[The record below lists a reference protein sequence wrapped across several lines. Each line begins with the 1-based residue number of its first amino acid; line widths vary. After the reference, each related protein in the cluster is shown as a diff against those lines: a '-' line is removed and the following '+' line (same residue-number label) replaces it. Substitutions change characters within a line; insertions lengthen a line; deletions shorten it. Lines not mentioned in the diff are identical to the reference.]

1 VCRVG
6 LAVSLG
12 LVSAVTL
19 STSAPA
25 GAIGAVSSAAT
36 TSSSC
41 PALGLTT
48 GIPTVGISTSSNG
61 CVTIYPTSGDG
72 HLPSGPNPPPGHLN
86 APIVGIAAAANWRG
100 YWLAAADGGV
110 FAFGDATFG
119 GSLAGTHL
127 NAPVVGISVDPL
139 TGGYRPV
146 GADGG
151 VFSFDAPFQG
161 SAAGVHLDAPVIGMA
176 TDSETGGY
184 WLGAADGGVFAYGA
198 PFYGSHGLRGPGPV
212 TGIAS
217 EPYGY
222 WLVDRDGSLSQ
233 WSAPVGPPADDLTA
247 QSDLG
252 YSLTSAMATFA
263 QNEESFG
270 STSFLVAALTEFNPP
285 LSFTAG
291 ASTRSDDIGVTVS
304 ADGTSAILAA
314 RSSDGDCWYVVGN
327 SIVENASA
335 PWSAPGATFV
345 GVGSFWGG
353 TRNLGHPLT
362 CQASSAPG
370 GPNAATQVF
379 TQSGGLSRLLVLA
392 VTTFGSGAFARGGAN
407 AARQGRPRSPEG

>member
-1 VCRVG
+1 MGRVCRVG

-48 GIPTVGISTSSNG
+48 GIPTVGISSSSNG

-119 GSLAGTHL
+119 GSLAATHF

-139 TGGYRPV
+139 TGGYRLV

-161 SAAGVHLDAPVIGMA
+161 SAAGVHLDVPVIGMA
-176 TDSETGGY
+176 TDSETGATG
-184 WLGAADGGVFAYGA
+184 WVRPTAACSRTAHRSTAATVCVGPVRSRVSRRSRTATGWSIGTG
-198 PFYGSHGLRGPGPV
+198 PSPSGLR
-212 TGIAS
+212 
-217 EPYGY
+217 
-222 WLVDRDGSLSQ
+222 
-233 WSAPVGPPADDLTA
+233 
-247 QSDLG
+247 
-252 YSLTSAMATFA
+252 
-263 QNEESFG
+263 
-270 STSFLVAALTEFNPP
+270 
-285 LSFTAG
+285 
-291 ASTRSDDIGVTVS
+291 RS
-304 ADGTSAILAA
+304 
-314 RSSDGDCWYVVGN
+314 
-327 SIVENASA
+327 
-335 PWSAPGATFV
+335 
-345 GVGSFWGG
+345 
-353 TRNLGHPLT
+353 
-362 CQASSAPG
+362 
-370 GPNAATQVF
+370 
-379 TQSGGLSRLLVLA
+379 
-392 VTTFGSGAFARGGAN
+392 
-407 AARQGRPRSPEG
+407 GRPPTTSRPSPTWGIR

>member
-1 VCRVG
+1 M
-6 LAVSLG
+6 
-12 LVSAVTL
+12 
-19 STSAPA
+19 
-25 GAIGAVSSAAT
+25 
-36 TSSSC
+36 
-41 PALGLTT
+41 
-48 GIPTVGISTSSNG
+48 
-61 CVTIYPTSGDG
+61 
-72 HLPSGPNPPPGHLN
+72 
-86 APIVGIAAAANWRG
+86 
-100 YWLAAADGGV
+100 AAADGGV

-139 TGGYRPV
+139 TGGYRLV

-247 QSDLG
+247 QSDLE

-263 QNEESFG
+263 QNVESFG

-291 ASTRSDDIGVTVS
+291 ASTRSDDISVTVS

-314 RSSDGDCWYVVGN
+314 RSSDGDCWYVVRN

-370 GPNAATQVF
+370 GPNTATQVF
-379 TQSGGLSRLLVLA
+379 TQSG
-392 VTTFGSGAFARGGAN
+392 AF
-407 AARQGRPRSPEG
+407 PVF

>member
-1 VCRVG
+1 MCRVG
-6 LAVSLG
+6 LAVSLN

-48 GIPTVGISTSSNG
+48 GIPTVGISSSSNG

-119 GSLAGTHL
+119 GSLAGTHF
-127 NAPVVGISVDPL
+127 NAPVVGISVDPS
-139 TGGYRPV
+139 TGGYRLV
-146 GADGG
+146 G
-151 VFSFDAPFQG
+151 
-161 SAAGVHLDAPVIGMA
+161 
-176 TDSETGGY
+176 
-184 WLGAADGGVFAYGA
+184 ADGGVFAYGA

-247 QSDLG
+247 QSDLE

-263 QNEESFG
+263 QNVESFG

-291 ASTRSDDIGVTVS
+291 ASTRSDDISVTVS

-314 RSSDGDCWYVVGN
+314 RSSDGDCWYVVRN

-370 GPNAATQVF
+370 GPNTATQVF
-379 TQSGGLSRLLVLA
+379 TQSG
-392 VTTFGSGAFARGGAN
+392 AF
-407 AARQGRPRSPEG
+407 PVF

>member
-1 VCRVG
+1 
-6 LAVSLG
+6 LAVSLN

-61 CVTIYPTSGDG
+61 CVTIYATSGDG
-72 HLPSGPNPPPGHLN
+72 HVPSGPNPPPGLLT
-86 APIVGIAAAANWRG
+86 APIVGIAAAANWGG
-100 YWLAAADGGV
+100 YWLAAADGGVFASGPGFFGSAAGMRLNAPIVGIAATPDDQGYYLAAADGGV

-119 GSLAGTHL
+119 GSLAGTHF
-127 NAPVVGISVDPL
+127 NAPVVGISVDPS
-139 TGGYRPV
+139 TGGYRLV
-146 GADGG
+146 G
-151 VFSFDAPFQG
+151 
-161 SAAGVHLDAPVIGMA
+161 
-176 TDSETGGY
+176 
-184 WLGAADGGVFAYGA
+184 ADGGVFAYGA

-270 STSFLVAALTEFNPP
+270 STSFLVAALAEFNPP

-291 ASTRSDDIGVTVS
+291 ASTRSDDISVTVS
-304 ADGTSAILAA
+304 ADGTSTILAA
-314 RSSDGDCWYVVGN
+314 RSSDGDCWYVVRN